1 MTDKTPDQIDNEQM
15 QKEAEV
21 TFSALQKNYTARALA
36 ILKASMECSNSV
48 SNDFILVGKAFDQT
62 IEDMVKTTGDANL
75 TIPSL
80 MMVLAGK
87 IEKLLQILMVASAKS
102 PKIKEALEKQ
112 GIVSINKENVVN

>member
-1 MTDKTPDQIDNEQM
+1 MTDKTPDQIDQEQM

-21 TFSALQKNYTARALA
+21 TFSALQKNFTPRAIA

-48 SNDFILVGKAFDQT
+48 VNDFILVGKSFDIQ
-62 IEDMVKTTGDANL
+62 IERMVEDTGDANL
-75 TIPSL
+75 TIPAL
-80 MMVLAGK
+80 MLVLGVK

-112 GIVSINKENVVN
+112 GIVSMNKENAVN